1 MSVTVSTTSNAV
13 TVTDQAALSGA
24 TVTGTAAN
32 GLNYNLNASVNTISS
47 GSGSNANTISGGGNS
62 ANPNRILNDSADATC
77 AYRTI
82 SGGYDNTIGSTNNG
96 DGAIASTVSGG
107 AHHRIRR
114 PTDSS
119 DNPNPAI
126 TGTQPLSGAPRASAL
141 TLDQPDHGT
150 IGGGGYNAIRNG
162 NYGTIAGGSS
172 NVIQGE
178 NATYATGYGA
188 VIGGGEGNEAN
199 GNNATV
205 AGGTGNAARTA
216 YASIGGGYQNKAY
229 ITSDFTKNASTI
241 AGGKSNTINESTGS
255 TIAGGESNSINFS
268 GVNLVEHGAI
278 GGGNLNTIGNISA
291 GSYSSIVGGY
301 ANTVNSWWSTVLGGS
316 NNSITTSNYAVA
328 CGSYANVPAGMAMAF
343 AQGGGQFATA
353 GDAQS
358 MVIMLRRQTTTA
370 SATSLTIDA
379 SATGYIYIPN
389 DTTWLFD
396 CLVVARRTD
405 ANDQSA
411 AYRIVGCID
420 NNASTVALV
429 GTPSVTV
436 IGEDVAGWDATAS
449 ADNTNKALTITVT
462 GAASSTINWVG
473 RMTIVQVIG

>member
-1 MSVTVSTTSNAV
+1 MSVTVSTTSNSI

-24 TVTGTAAN
+24 SVTGTASN

-62 ANPNRILNDSADATC
+62 ANPNRILNDAADSTC
-77 AYRTI
+77 SYRTI

-96 DGAIASTVSGG
+96 DGSIASTISGG

-114 PTDSS
+114 PTDAS
-119 DNPNPAI
+119 DNPNPAMA
-126 TGTQPLSGAPRASAL
+126 GTQPLSGVPRSSSF
-141 TLDQPDHGT
+141 TIDQPDHGT

-172 NVIQGE
+172 NIIQGE

-188 VIGGGEGNEAN
+188 VIGGGETNEAN

-205 AGGTGNAARTA
+205 AGGTRNAARAA
-216 YASIGGGYQNKAY
+216 YSTIGGGYENRAF
-229 ITSDFTKNASTI
+229 ITSDYSKNSQTI
-241 AGGKSNTINESTGS
+241 AGGKFNTINESNGS
-255 TIAGGESNSINFS
+255 TISGGESNSINVS
-268 GVNLVEHGAI
+268 GVNLVEHGVI
-278 GGGNLNTIGNISA
+278 GGGNLNTIGNSAA
-291 GSYSSIVGGY
+291 GSYSAIVGGY
-301 ANTVNSWWSTVLGGS
+301 ANTVNSWWSTVIGGS
-316 NNSITTSNYAVA
+316 NNTITTSNYAVA

-343 AQGGGQFATA
+343 AHGGGQFATA

-358 MVIMLRRQTTTA
+358 MVIMLRRQTTTS
-370 SATSLTIDA
+370 SATTLTIDA
-379 SATGYIYIPN
+379 SPTGYLYIPN

-429 GTPSVTV
+429 GTPTVTV
-436 IGEDVAGWDATAS
+436 IGEDVAGWDASAS
-449 ADNTNKALTITVT
+449 ADNTNKALAINVT
-462 GAASSTINWVG
+462 GAASSTVNWVG